1 MTGRGI
7 VVLYDLFDRIEQFPV
22 ILKERQIFGH
32 TTGHSMPFNRP
43 IKRYLLNGII
53 IYEGQRMF
61 AQCLLAERAA
71 QCRRNRF

>member
-43 IKRYLLNGII
+43 IKRYLLNGINI
-53 IYEGQRMF
+53 CEG
-61 AQCLLAERAA
+61 ERSNGICAVL
-71 QCRRNRF
+71 RPYKGLS